1 MSDELFNL
9 IYNKALDLLS
19 RREHSKREIK
29 DKLLKRFDENDQIN
43 QVIEKLVLN
52 NLVNN
57 HRFAELYVI
66 SRKRKG
72 FGPKKIAYELFT
84 KGINESISQEIIK
97 NEGKWADSAK
107 KIFMKKFKNGPSDDL
122 KESIKQKTFLQN
134 RGFSFKEIESV
145 FLNDML

>member
-84 KGINESISQEIIK
+84 KGISESISQEIIK
-97 NEGKWADSAK
+97 NEGKWTDSAK
-107 KIFMKKFKNGPSDDL
+107 KVFMKKFKNGPSDDL
-122 KESIKQKTFLQN
+122 KESIKQKSFLQN

>member
-1 MSDELFNL
+1 MTDERFIL

-19 RREHSKREIK
+19 IREHSKKEIK
-29 DKLLKRFDENDQIN
+29 DKLFKRFDEIDLIN
-43 QVIEKLVLN
+43 QVIEKLASN
-52 NLVNN
+52 NLINN
-57 HRFAELYVI
+57 YRFAEFYVK

-107 KIFMKKFKNGPSDDL
+107 KVFMKKFKNGPSDDL
-122 KESIKQKTFLQN
+122 KESIKQKSFLQN

-145 FLNDML
+145 FFNDML

>member
-57 HRFAELYVI
+57 LRFAELYVI

-84 KGINESISQEIIK
+84 KGISESISQEIIK

-107 KIFMKKFKNGPSDDL
+107 KVFMKKFKMDHL
-122 KESIKQKTFLQN
+122 MT
-134 RGFSFKEIESV
+134 
-145 FLNDML
+145 

>member
-29 DKLLKRFDENDQIN
+29 DKLLKRFDENDRIN

-84 KGINESISQEIIK
+84 KGVNESISQEIIK
-97 NEGKWADSAK
+97 NEGQWADLAK
-107 KIFMKKFKNGPSDDL
+107 KVFMKKFKNGPSGDL
-122 KESIKQKTFLQN
+122 KESIKQKSFLQN

>member
-1 MSDELFNL
+1 MCIRDR
-9 IYNKALDLLS
+9 S

-43 QVIEKLVLN
+43 QVIEKLVSN

-57 HRFAELYVI
+57 LRFAELYVI

-84 KGINESISQEIIK
+84 KGISESISQEIIK

-107 KIFMKKFKNGPSDDL
+107 KVFMKKFKNGPSDNL
-122 KESIKQKTFLQN
+122 KESIKQKIFLQN

>member
-1 MSDELFNL
+1 MTDELFKL

-19 RREHSKREIK
+19 RREHSQKEIK
-29 DKLLKRFDENDQIN
+29 DKLLKRFDESDQIN
-43 QVIEKLVLN
+43 KAIEKLVSSD
-52 NLVNN
+52 LVNN
-57 HRFAELYVI
+57 YRFAELYVI

-72 FGPKKIAYELFT
+72 FGPKKIAYELLT
-84 KGINESISQEIIK
+84 KGISESISQEIID

-107 KIFMKKFKNGPSDDL
+107 KVFMKKFKNGPSDDL
-122 KESIKQKTFLQN
+122 KESIKQKSFLQN